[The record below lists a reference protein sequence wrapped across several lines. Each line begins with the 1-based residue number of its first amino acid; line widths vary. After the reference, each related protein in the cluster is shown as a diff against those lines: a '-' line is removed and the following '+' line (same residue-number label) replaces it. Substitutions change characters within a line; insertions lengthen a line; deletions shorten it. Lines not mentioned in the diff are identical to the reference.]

1 MPFKSEKQRRY
12 LYANEPK
19 LAKKWSNM
27 YGDKIKGLG
36 GVSKYRFKNKEEQDK
51 EYKSIFSWI
60 GKWSKENKYDGN
72 LKKHNKKFN
81 KDYAKFLKSKN
92 IPFVIREIKNGKK
105 IPLHL
110 RLVEVVYNPV
120 LKQGYKDREDE
131 SLGMRRGAERGK
143 KQSFKDRRNESYGK
157 FGKRDKEKKGKNKI
171 NKKISGLGGLSTD
184 EYLMRIASTLLA
196 KGLNPSK
203 YTKSKAKA
211 LLKDVEARKKVYDLI
226 DKKSADITIYMKRIK
241 NL

>member
-27 YGDKIKGLG
+27 YGKKIIGLG
-36 GVSKYRFKNKEEQDK
+36 NMSAEDILDRA
-51 EYKSIFSWI
+51 FSQI
-60 GKWSKENKYDGN
+60 Y
-72 LKKHNKKFN
+72 
-81 KDYAKFLKSKN
+81 
-92 IPFVIREIKNGKK
+92 
-105 IPLHL
+105 
-110 RLVEVVYNPV
+110 
-120 LKQGYKDREDE
+120 KQGYKDREDE
-131 SLGMRRGAERGK
+131 SLGMRRGAEKGK
-143 KQSFKDRRNESYGK
+143 KQSYKDRRNESYGK

-171 NKKISGLGGLSTD
+171 NKISGLGGLSTD

-211 LLKDVEARKKVYDLI
+211 LLKDVKARKKVYDLI